1 MKHLIVFGKGL
12 ILTVIFAFVSFISMA
27 QPGDPIDPID
37 PSCDPL
43 DPKCP
48 IDDYYGVF
56 IFAIIL
62 VAAYKAHKRRATLVQ

>member
-1 MKHLIVFGKGL
+1 MKHIIFSGKRL
-12 ILTVIFAFVSFISMA
+12 ILMIAFACINFISMA
-27 QPGDPIDPID
+27 QGGPLDPID

-43 DPKCP
+43 DPRCP

-62 VAAYKAHKRRATLVQ
+62 VAAYKAHKRRATSIQ

>member
-1 MKHLIVFGKGL
+1 MA
-12 ILTVIFAFVSFISMA
+12 VIFALASIMSMA
-27 QPGDPIDPID
+27 QPIDPGEPPD

-62 VAAYKAHKRRATLVQ
+62 VAAYKAYKRRAILIQSRV

>member
-12 ILTVIFAFVSFISMA
+12 ILTVIFAFVSFISYA
-27 QPGDPIDPID
+27 QPPVDPID

-56 IFAIIL
+56 VFAIIL
-62 VAAYKAHKRRATLVQ
+62 VAAYKAHKRRVTSIQ

>member
-1 MKHLIVFGKGL
+1 MKHIIVFAKGL
-12 ILTVIFAFVSFISMA
+12 ILTVVFTFVGFISMA
-27 QPGDPIDPID
+27 QPIDPID

-62 VAAYKAHKRRATLVQ
+62 VAAYKAHKRRVTSIQ

>member
-12 ILTVIFAFVSFISMA
+12 ILTVIFTFVGFISMA
-27 QPGDPIDPID
+27 QPD

-43 DPKCP
+43 DPLCP

-62 VAAYKAHKRRATLVQ
+62 VAAYKAHKRRATSIQLRD

>member
-1 MKHLIVFGKGL
+1 MKHFIVFGKGL
-12 ILTVIFAFVSFISMA
+12 ILTVIFAFVSFISYA
-27 QPGDPIDPID
+27 QPPVDPID

-56 IFAIIL
+56 VFAIIL
-62 VAAYKAHKRRATLVQ
+62 VAAYTAQKRRAASIQ